1 MLLVALVLRAVSR
14 ALPPAAVLL
23 GGLLRIIGI
32 IALGAVIGFLG
43 LAAIVYF
50 AISIVAVATVLVLGA
65 VGLALWIA
73 AWLVAQA
80 VVYGL
85 RLFARVTD
93 GLGLVLQRVIDV
105 LMFPGKTLWNW
116 LASFDRARELHIQ
129 PISRAESRVIRV
141 DPGEGDVMPEAAAR

>member
-1 MLLVALVLRAVSR
+1 M
-14 ALPPAAVLL
+14 
-23 GGLLRIIGI
+23 IGS
-32 IALGAVIGFLG
+32 LG
-43 LAAIVYF
+43 LAAIAYF
-50 AISIVAVATVLVLGA
+50 AVSVIALATVLVLGS

-73 AWLVAQA
+73 AWLVAEA

-85 RLFARVTD
+85 RLLARVTD
-93 GLGLVLQRVIDV
+93 GLGLVLQRLIDL